1 MQRSVIIT
9 ETLLHAALNV
19 LRDQIPEP
27 CQTAQ
32 IWLLGRVH
40 RVGVVGVLKEVLVVA
55 IWHRGLGDDR
65 RRSVRIIS

>member
-1 MQRSVIIT
+1 MQRSVIIAKA
-9 ETLLHAALNV
+9 LLHAALNV

-27 CQTAQ
+27 RQTAQ

-55 IWHRGLGDDR
+55 RRGLGDDR
-65 RRSVRIIS
+65 GRPVRIVS